1 MTLPAAPPGCL
12 WEGAGLPKVLE
23 APGLFLQPGLGEGQE
38 GPLNCPS
45 LGLISSGGFGA
56 GKGWD

>member
-23 APGLFLQPGLGEGQE
+23 APGLFPQPGLGEGQE